1 MEKWIMYNIIIL
13 SVIGFTFKQF
23 KNNKMEPTLT
33 EVKTKKI
40 GIKKGQSVDFLAG
53 IQNTGTEEALQKY
66 YAEVFPPA
74 VKNGFKSEGA
84 FITIAPPVKGNFH
97 AAFVGIMSW
106 PNEDGRENFLTEAAK
121 LSYDYIA
128 ERRNIWSVF
137 NLTQYSNIDKDI
149 EFTVSS
155 DKVYVISAY
164 WIENAA
170 VFQKERT
177 QSISEMEKAGGKLL
191 VDLGKG
197 KSPKGYLY
205 EPDIY
210 SVEEW
215 DSIESFE
222 NYKKSVG
229 SEQINAIKN
238 ENQWIT
244 KFLFPN

>member
-1 MEKWIMYNIIIL
+1 MKKWIVYSIIFL
-13 SVIGFTFKQF
+13 SVTGFTFKQL
-23 KNNKMEPTLT
+23 KNNKMETTLA

-40 GIKKGQSVDFLAG
+40 VIKKGQSVDMLAM
-53 IQNTGTEEALQKY
+53 IQSPGTEEALQKY
-66 YAEVFPPA
+66 YAEVFPAA
-74 VKNGFKSEGA
+74 VKNGFKSEGQ
-84 FITIAPPVKGNFH
+84 FITIAPPSKGNFH
-97 AAFVGIMSW
+97 PAFAGIMSW
-106 PNEDGRENFLTEAAK
+106 PNEEGRENFLTEAAK
-121 LSYDYIA
+121 LSYDYIG

-155 DKVYVISAY
+155 DKIYVFSAY
-164 WIENAA
+164 WLENGAA
-170 VFQKERT
+170 FQKERNN
-177 QSISEMEKAGGKLL
+177 SISEMEKAGGKLL
-191 VDLGKG
+191 LNLGKG

-205 EPDIY
+205 EPDVY

-215 DSIESFE
+215 DSVESFE

-229 SEQINAIKN
+229 SEQNNGIKN

>member
-1 MEKWIMYNIIIL
+1 ME
-13 SVIGFTFKQF
+13 T
-23 KNNKMEPTLT
+23 TLT

-40 GIKKGQSVDFLAG
+40 TIKKGQSVDFLAM
-53 IQNTGTEEALQKY
+53 IQNPGTEEALQKY
-66 YAEVFPPA
+66 YAEVFPSA
-74 VKNGFKSEGA
+74 VKNGFKSEAA
-84 FITIAPPVKGNFH
+84 FITIAPPSKGNFH

-106 PNEDGRENFLTEAAK
+106 PNEEGRENFLTEAAK
-121 LSYDYIA
+121 LSYDYIE

-137 NLTQYSNIDKDI
+137 NLTQYSNVDKDI

-164 WIENAA
+164 WLENGAA
-170 VFQKERT
+170 FQKERAK
-177 QSISEMEKAGGKLL
+177 SVSEMEKAGGKLL
-191 VDLGKG
+191 LDFGKG

-215 DSIESFE
+215 DSVESFE
-222 NYKKSVG
+222 KYKRSEG
-229 SEQINAIKN
+229 SEENNGIRN

-244 KFLFPN
+244 KFMFPN